1 MLLNWKALDNKIT
14 NMVSLNLLLTYV
26 DNIMLSAIFWQVL
39 KYRYFFFI
47 QVIGD
52 RLQASL
58 ETQLLDAVSQDN
70 RDALRRCLRIY
81 ATVDK
86 VEINSTILFSKQV
99 SDSQLSFVTTW
110 QRCLCLGFVSAWQSF
125 MLMLLSHS
133 SCLAFL
139 VII

>member
-1 MLLNWKALDNKIT
+1 
-14 NMVSLNLLLTYV
+14 MVSLNLLLTYV
-26 DNIMLSAIFWQVL
+26 DNIMFSAIFDRF
-39 KYRYFFFI
+39 KSINIYFFFI

-86 VEINSTILFSKQV
+86 VEINSTYNPVFKTGLRLSVRFCDYMTKMLMFRFCVCMTKLYAYVIVTFVLFSV
-99 SDSQLSFVTTW
+99 FSDNLNQF
-110 QRCLCLGFVSAWQSF
+110 
-125 MLMLLSHS
+125 
-133 SCLAFL
+133 FL
-139 VII
+139 KIC